1 MEFGYYGSCG
11 EKSRMIIVFLC
22 SHYRKNTFM
31 HPILLAP
38 SLLSADFVNLERDVK
53 HCEQAG
59 ADILHVD
66 VMDGTFVPNIT
77 IGPPVVAALRRVTNL
92 PLDCHL
98 MIQNPDKHIAAF
110 AEAGADWI
118 SIHVEACTHLH
129 RTLSFIKEL
138 GKKAGIVLNP
148 LTPLDYAYQA
158 AEYCDFI
165 LLMSVNPGFGGQ
177 QFITSFLRRCG
188 ELRTFLDTHGL
199 AHIPIEVD
207 GGVKKENARAIIEA
221 GASILV
227 SGSGVFS
234 GNLAE
239 NIYAI
244 KNA

>member
-1 MEFGYYGSCG
+1 
-11 EKSRMIIVFLC
+11 
-22 SHYRKNTFM
+22 M
-31 HPILLAP
+31 HPILVAP

-53 HCEQAG
+53 HCEEAG

-77 IGPPVVAALRRVTNL
+77 IGPPVVAALRRVTSL

-98 MIQNPDKHIAAF
+98 MIQNPDRHIGAF

-118 SIHVEACTHLH
+118 SVHVEACTHLH
-129 RTLSFIKEL
+129 RTITAIKEY

-148 LTPLDYAYQA
+148 LTPLDYAYEA

-177 QFITSFLRRCG
+177 QFISSFLRRCA
-188 ELRTFLDTHGL
+188 ELREYLDSHNLG
-199 AHIPIEVD
+199 HIPIEVD
-207 GGVKKENARAIIEA
+207 GGVKKENAHAIIEA

-234 GNLAE
+234 GDLKE
-239 NIYAI
+239 NISAI
-244 KNA
+244 RNA

>member
-1 MEFGYYGSCG
+1 
-11 EKSRMIIVFLC
+11 
-22 SHYRKNTFM
+22 M
-31 HPILLAP
+31 HPILVAP

-53 HCEQAG
+53 HCEEAG

-77 IGPPVVAALRRVTNL
+77 IGPPVVAALRRVTSL

-98 MIQNPDKHIAAF
+98 MIQNPDRHIGAF

-118 SIHVEACTHLH
+118 SVHVEACTHLH
-129 RTLSFIKEL
+129 RTVTAIKEY

-148 LTPLDYAYQA
+148 LTPLDYAYEA

-177 QFITSFLRRCG
+177 QFISSFLRRCA
-188 ELRTFLDTHGL
+188 ELREYLDSHNLG
-199 AHIPIEVD
+199 HIPIEVD
-207 GGVKKENARAIIEA
+207 GGVKKENAHAIIEA

-234 GNLAE
+234 GDLKE
-239 NIYAI
+239 NISAI
-244 KNA
+244 RNA